1 MQYILHTVYSIF
13 YIFYICI
20 FCIFCIFCI
29 KNSVY
34 SARCCPGFCVL
45 FTSLKIVP
53 PCPPLSF
60 ASRAPF
66 MLILLLCLSSS
77 FVVDILY
84 LMAAT
89 DLAILSYDR
98 QSVLCM
104 FHALTRLMC
113 AIQCQSLWC
122 YIILYYGGV
131 LWWCSMVSFYCAVIW
146 WCSVLVIYVGAL

>member
-1 MQYILHTVYSIF
+1 MGEFDTYTIYAVYSSYCIQYIL
-13 YIFYICI
+13 YILYMYILYI
-20 FCIFCIFCI
+20 LY
-29 KNSVY
+29 SVY

-53 PCPPLSF
+53 QCPPLSF

-113 AIQCQSLWC
+113 AIQCQSIWC
-122 YIILYYGGV
+122 YIIYYTMEVFCGGV
-131 LWWCSMVSFYCAVIW
+131 LWCHSI
-146 WCSVLVIYVGAL
+146 VLLYGGAL